1 MKNMFIRFITLIIAL
16 LLPQLNQAQAPDF
29 LWAHGMGN
37 SGHEEAQLIAAD
49 PSGNIVVA
57 GFFEGMVDFD
67 PGAGSSTLTSSGSQD
82 IFLMKMD
89 GNGNLLWVRQFSST
103 GTASAI
109 DLEVDPSGNIYLLGN
124 FTGTLDGDPG
134 AAVLSLTNV
143 KTMAFII
150 KLDDSGILSW
160 AKQFEGTAEVLPT
173 SIDVSYPGS
182 VYIHGDISNGI
193 VDFESGPGTFNLSTP
208 SMWGFLCKLDASG
221 NLVWAI
227 FPSQIPNFF
236 GEIAVDAN
244 DNILI
249 TGRFAGTI
257 DFDPGTAVNMQS
269 ATSFDGY
276 LQKLDGAG
284 NFIFVKLFS
293 GPDTETGFKVDTD
306 GDGNILIEGIFTDS
320 ADFDPGPGVFQMSSL
335 GGEDIFYVKLNN
347 MGDFVWAG
355 TLGTTLNDAP
365 VYSSFDKQGNIYI
378 VNLIWSAMDLN
389 PNVSAV
395 NMFSTMGSNDGFIV
409 KLDSAGNYQWVKFIG
424 DSGWDVLYQICFDVA
439 DNIYLAGYFNSP
451 TIDFSSIQIS
461 NYLTT
466 PPSYNLFVAKLES
479 TTSGLPSMQ
488 LAAVN
493 IFPNPA
499 HDFLNIEFPQQYT
512 GKVTISDMLGRSI
525 YIATL
530 QNETNYKVDISAS
543 PSGIYSIQLE
553 NSVSVFSEKVV
564 VW

>member
-1 MKNMFIRFITLIIAL
+1 MFIRFITLIIAL

>member
-1 MKNMFIRFITLIIAL
+1 MFIRFITLISAL

-29 LWAHGMGN
+29 LWAHGLGN

-49 PSGNIVVA
+49 LSGNIVVA

-67 PGAGSSTLTSSGSQD
+67 PSATSSTLTSSSSQD

-89 GNGNLLWVRQFSST
+89 GNGNLMWVRQFSST
-103 GTASAI
+103 GTSYAI
-109 DLEVDPSGNIYLLGN
+109 DLEVDPSGNIFLLGS

-134 AAVLSLTNV
+134 AAVLTLTNV

-160 AKQFEGTAEVLPT
+160 AKQFEGTAEVFPS

-182 VYIHGDISNGI
+182 VYIHGDISDGI
-193 VDFESGPGTFNLSTP
+193 AEFESGPGTFNLSTP

-227 FPSQIPNFF
+227 FPSQIPNWF

-244 DNILI
+244 DNVLI
-249 TGRFAGTI
+249 TGRFVGTI
-257 DFDPGTAVNMQS
+257 DFDPGPAVNTQS
-269 ATSFDGY
+269 ATSFDVY

-284 NFIFVKLFS
+284 NFEFVKSFG
-293 GPDTETGFKVDTD
+293 GPNTETGFKIDTD
-306 GDGNILIEGIFTDS
+306 GDGNILLEGLFADS
-320 ADFDPGPGVFQMSSL
+320 ADFDPGPGVFQMKSL
-335 GGEDIFYVKLNN
+335 GGDDIFYIKLNN
-347 MGDFVWAG
+347 IGDFLWAG

-365 VYSSFDKQGNIYI
+365 VYSSFDNQGNIYL
-378 VNLIWSAMDLN
+378 VNLIWTTMDLN
-389 PNVSAV
+389 PNVSAG

-424 DSGWDVLYQICFDVA
+424 DSGWDVLYQICFDSA
-439 DNIYLAGYFNSP
+439 NNIYLAGYFNSP
-451 TIDFSSIQIS
+451 TIDFSSIQVA

-479 TTSGLPSMQ
+479 TTSGLPNMQ

-493 IFPNPA
+493 MFPNPA
-499 HDFLNIEFPQQYT
+499 NDFLNVEFPQQYSGT
-512 GKVTISDMLGRSI
+512 ISISDMLGRIVFNS
-525 YIATL
+525 TL
-530 QNETNYKVDISAS
+530 QNETIYKVNISAL
-543 PSGIYSIQLE
+543 PAGIYSIQLE
-553 NSVSVFSEKVV
+553 NDVSVFSEKVL